1 MPSNRGND
9 GFYYDGINKHF
20 VSFSGYNLTSSH
32 LNKAVTHTASKTVG
46 LGSDGDGLAGKLMHL
61 DKDGIAVTVQ
71 DQGYVVLPYSGV
83 TPAVGDRVVVDGA
96 GGVRTTAVGHT
107 GGRPKVIDTSTFSV
121 DSNVTIL
128 QE

>member
-9 GFYYDGINKHF
+9 GFYYDGINRHF
-20 VSFSGYNLTSSH
+20 TSFSGYNLTSTH

-46 LGSDGDGLAGKLMHL
+46 LGSDGNDLAGKLMIVDEDL
-61 DKDGIAVTVQ
+61 VAVTVQ

-83 TPAVGDRVVVDGA
+83 TPAVGDRVVVDGV
-96 GGVRTTAVGHT
+96 GGVRTTAVGHS

-121 DSNVTIL
+121 DGNVTIL